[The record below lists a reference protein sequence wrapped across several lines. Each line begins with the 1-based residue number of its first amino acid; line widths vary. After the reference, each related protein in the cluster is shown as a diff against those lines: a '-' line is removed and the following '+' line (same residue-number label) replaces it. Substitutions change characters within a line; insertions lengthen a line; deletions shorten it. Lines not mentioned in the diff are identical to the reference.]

1 MSKTRERV
9 TRELLDQE
17 DRTDYAVEFGDSS
30 IALQIK
36 ALRLK
41 HGWTQAELGERAGG
55 MKQSRISDMENVDYS
70 SWSVATLRR
79 LAQAFDLPLIVS
91 FESWGKFVDDVMRL
105 SRSALERPPFDED
118 AAIDACLRAKAPE
131 PSLPRF
137 SSEAGDNVVQ
147 FPVPGRPTRTAS
159 AVASCGDG

>member
-9 TRELLDQE
+9 ARELRDKD

-41 HGWTQAELGERAGG
+41 NGWTQAELGERAG

-70 SWSVATLRR
+70 SWSVTTLRR
-79 LAQAFDLPLIVS
+79 IAQAFDLPLAVH
-91 FESWGKFVDDVMRL
+91 FESWGKFLDDVMGL
-105 SRSALERPPFDED
+105 SRVALERPSFED
-118 AAIDACLRAKAPE
+118 DPAFRDRRSGPHPIETSSDSLCDVVELDAYKTLRA
-131 PSLPRF
+131 PRAKG
-137 SSEAGDNVVQ
+137 SVSYG
-147 FPVPGRPTRTAS
+147 
-159 AVASCGDG
+159 